1 MRFIPY
7 SKFHYCHYLYYCSN
21 CPRLAIESFFKL
33 APVFFW
39 YTNHFLKHFL
49 TLWHQKMFQ
58 AHLVLYFM
66 PVLKTT
72 ISPSDHYCFMG
83 KWHCNSRSGHH
94 CAFSSGVLSFA
105 LIFYISNVWSS
116 IGTEKSVLLY
126 KRMILKWFSGETLLF
141 FPIKIMLS
149 SFSSF
154 QKKNIKLMGRIFSII
169 SIFQKTFSH
178 CFDSYPLLGC
188 VYERWQIS
196 ASVENM

>member
-1 MRFIPY
+1 MHCPLLIVLKYLCKYGFMRFIPY

-66 PVLKTT
+66 PVLETT

-83 KWHCNSRSGHH
+83 KWHCNSRSGHQL
-94 CAFSSGVLSFA
+94 CFLFWGI
-105 LIFYISNVWSS
+105 IFCLD
-116 IGTEKSVLLY
+116 LLY
-126 KRMILKWFSGETLLF
+126 FKYVEFYWNWKKCT
-141 FPIKIMLS
+141 PI
-149 SFSSF
+149 
-154 QKKNIKLMGRIFSII
+154 
-169 SIFQKTFSH
+169 
-178 CFDSYPLLGC
+178 
-188 VYERWQIS
+188 
-196 ASVENM
+196 